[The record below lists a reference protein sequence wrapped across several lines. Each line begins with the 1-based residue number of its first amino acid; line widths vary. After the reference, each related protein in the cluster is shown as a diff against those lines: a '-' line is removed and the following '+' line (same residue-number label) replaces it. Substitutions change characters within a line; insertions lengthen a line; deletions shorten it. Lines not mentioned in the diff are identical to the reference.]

1 MSKGSHEVTE
11 SVITRLCEWR
21 ILNCYLTFLHK
32 CILNLLTN

>member
-21 ILNCYLTFLHK
+21 VLNCYLTFLYK
-32 CILNLLTN
+32 YILNLLTN